1 LSLDV
6 KFSQT
11 SCFTNSDILIANPLL
26 SKDKKIVTIDITLDR
41 LPVLLIIVM
50 SAAADKANIIQT
62 GPACLVSP
70 PALSACLPDPAHLAS
85 PPASFVLL
93 ALLLC

>member
-1 LSLDV
+1 
-6 KFSQT
+6 
-11 SCFTNSDILIANPLL
+11 
-26 SKDKKIVTIDITLDR
+26 
-41 LPVLLIIVM
+41 M

-93 ALLLC
+93 HSCFVEVDFLQNNMP